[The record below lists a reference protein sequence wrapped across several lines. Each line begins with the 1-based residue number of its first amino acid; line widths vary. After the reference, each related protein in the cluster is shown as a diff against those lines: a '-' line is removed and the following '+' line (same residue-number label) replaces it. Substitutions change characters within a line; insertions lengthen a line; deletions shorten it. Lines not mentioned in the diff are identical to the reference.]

1 MKKTALVV
9 TETFHISQLE
19 LRRETFQKMID
30 EYLSSLLEKKE
41 KSSSRADKNKT
52 IKQIKPLHLESI
64 IPTKYK

>member
-9 TETFHISQLE
+9 TETFRISQLE

-41 KSSSRADKNKT
+41 KSS
-52 IKQIKPLHLESI
+52 
-64 IPTKYK
+64 